1 MDVSGA
7 IAPSDE
13 EAYEDVTL
21 AYDSEM
27 PLVLKTYF
35 YKSAET
41 TVAAA
46 SASLDVTYV
55 DGSSGQGVSVLDF
68 GASSAGAGAA
78 GTWAQNIA
86 AVYPTKVISSARVR
100 IVKGRGG
107 GGYKRN
113 CVEIYGVTLL
123 NNWTSAGSTTVYHLG
138 VGVAPT
144 LVLDLASVFSTRK
157 RGLKGRTS
165 GVANTKLAHTH
176 QPLCHNVRCTRP
188 SKNELSLHVPTRKSV
203 LPRPG

>member
-1 MDVSGA
+1 MSGA
-7 IAPSDE
+7 LAPSDE

-78 GTWAQNIA
+78 GTWTQNIA

-100 IVKGRGG
+100 IVKGAEGG

-113 CVEIYGVTLL
+113 CVEISDATLW
-123 NNWTSAGSTTVYHLG
+123 NNRTSAGSTAVYHWG
-138 VGVAPT
+138 MGVAAA
-144 LVLDLASVFSTRK
+144 LVLGLASVFSTRK

-165 GVANTKLAHTH
+165 GVVNTKLAHTH
-176 QPLCHNVRCTRP
+176 QPLCHKVRCTRP
-188 SKNELSLHVPTRKSV
+188 
-203 LPRPG
+203 